1 MKPVTASSME
11 SFDVLDHG
19 EVKTAAGT
27 FYSAT
32 CNQDGGK
39 MPVTLLVRPAAG
51 GPLGQ
56 HQFSLC
62 PTSNF
67 MDHCYK
73 LNGK

>member
-1 MKPVTASSME
+1 ME
-11 SFDVLDHG
+11 RFDVLDQG
-19 EVKTAAGT
+19 EVKTAVGT

-32 CNQDGGK
+32 YGPDGGAPK